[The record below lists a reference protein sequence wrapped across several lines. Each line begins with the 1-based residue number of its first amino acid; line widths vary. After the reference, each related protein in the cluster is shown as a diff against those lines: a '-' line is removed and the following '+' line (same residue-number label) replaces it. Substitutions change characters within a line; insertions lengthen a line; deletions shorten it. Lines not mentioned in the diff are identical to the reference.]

1 MTRVNQSNVTF
12 ENHCGTAAHLVST
25 CASVLQNYLDSHKT
39 IEKKRRDR
47 INQCLDQLKSL
58 IPDCKQYGSKKLD
71 KAEILEMTIEYVQR
85 VQTQGGGR
93 GSGGLDLALSQ
104 REWANDLTTWVIHN
118 KLLYTGPTGL
128 DHFCQALLLHL
139 QSMSSNN
146 TIASAASILLNQ
158 VSQT

>member
-1 MTRVNQSNVTF
+1 MDLAGMSTPTMTPEVPRKKSR
-12 ENHCGTAAHLVST
+12 
-25 CASVLQNYLDSHKT
+25 NYLDSHKT

-93 GSGGLDLALSQ
+93 GSGKNQGKSQ
-104 REWANDLTTWVIHN
+104 
-118 KLLYTGPTGL
+118 
-128 DHFCQALLLHL
+128 
-139 QSMSSNN
+139 
-146 TIASAASILLNQ
+146 
-158 VSQT
+158 